1 MFRWHPECWLK
12 EAFAYLDKNPYSPV
26 KTAGVSRGRPPL
38 KMSKE
43 NRTKRTAILRRRAS
57 FIQRIRA
64 AVYESKWDSVIRLY
78 DKMLKLNAE
87 IEPLGGV
94 PENWINEPAY

>member
-1 MFRWHPECWLK
+1 MFRWHPQCWIA

-26 KTAGVSRGRPPL
+26 KTTGVSRGRPPL

-43 NRTKRTAILRRRAS
+43 DRTKRTAILRRRAS

-64 AVYESKWDSVIRLY
+64 AVYEAKWDSVIRLY

-94 PENWINEPAY
+94 PKDWAIK